1 MHITPILPSDA
12 GASIELQA
20 RKPNVSEAEKVAD
33 VSRKFEA
40 VLLRQI
46 LNQALKPA
54 IPSEMTDDSA
64 VGGMYQDMITSQL
77 ADAISQTGGLGLAKQ
92 LEAGLTRQFKP
103 SIQEKKVE
111 N

>member
-1 MHITPILPSDA
+1 MHLTPILPSEA
-12 GASIELQA
+12 GASIELLA
-20 RKPNVSEAEKVAD
+20 GKSNLSEAEKVAD

-54 IPSEMTDDSA
+54 IHSEMTDDSA
-64 VGGMYQDMITSQL
+64 VGGMYQDMITNQL
-77 ADAISQTGGLGLAKQ
+77 AEAISQSGGLGLAKQ

-103 SIQEKKVE
+103 SIQKNKVE

>member
-1 MHITPILPSDA
+1 MHIAPIIPSEAGATVERLAGQPSVSDA
-12 GASIELQA
+12 
-20 RKPNVSEAEKVAD
+20 EKIAD

-40 VLLRQI
+40 VLMRQI

-54 IPSEMTDDSA
+54 IHSDLMDDSA

-77 ADAISQTGGLGLAKQ
+77 ADAITQSGGLGLAKNLQ
-92 LEAGLTRQFKP
+92 AGLTRQLKTT
-103 SIQEKKVE
+103 IQENKVE